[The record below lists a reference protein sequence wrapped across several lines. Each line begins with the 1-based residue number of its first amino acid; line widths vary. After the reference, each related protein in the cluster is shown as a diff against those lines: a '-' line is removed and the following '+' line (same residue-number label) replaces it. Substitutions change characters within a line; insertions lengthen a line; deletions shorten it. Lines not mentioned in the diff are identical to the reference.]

1 MADNR
6 SRLEKLVGMLA
17 SDFEGEQLNALRMIK
32 SMAQAEGKTLAELL
46 LTGRER
52 VVERVV
58 YKDRPESPRNQPT
71 RREWRRDDF
80 RFDEEP
86 EWARGGYDPFRQ
98 ERPRRRQDQR
108 KILDGVAKAGTEGEA
123 FLDLEELEFC
133 QTVPYRYSFDWELS
147 VNQKAM
153 AKQIIRKVRYGNAEP
168 LI

>member
-1 MADNR
+1 MADDR

-32 SMAQAEGKTLAELL
+32 ALAAKENKTLAEVLL
-46 LTGRER
+46 SGRER
-52 VVERVV
+52 VVDRVV
-58 YKDRPESPRNQPT
+58 YKDRPESPRYQPA
-71 RREWRRDDF
+71 RRWGRYENDERFSEDPGYGF
-80 RFDEEP
+80 REE
-86 EWARGGYDPFRQ
+86 R

-108 KILDGVAKAGTEGEA
+108 KLLDGLKAALENGDG
-123 FLDLEELEFC
+123 FLDFEEIEFC

-147 VNQKAM
+147 LPQKRM